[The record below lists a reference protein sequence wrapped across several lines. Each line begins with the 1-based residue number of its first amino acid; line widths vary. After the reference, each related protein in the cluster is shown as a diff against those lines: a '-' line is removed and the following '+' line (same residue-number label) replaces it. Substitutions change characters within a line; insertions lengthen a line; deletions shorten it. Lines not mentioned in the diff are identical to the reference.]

1 MLMSLIQQQNTS
13 SKQSELDAKNVELR
27 AQVVRMEQTLK
38 KEHFSKQLLE
48 DQLKTQQTQARL
60 VDSDSKL

>member
-13 SKQSELDAKNVELR
+13 SKQTELDAKNAELR

-48 DQLKTQQTQARL
+48 DQLKTQ
-60 VDSDSKL
+60 